1 MGLDTSEWQE
11 ANGETNGS
19 TSTAP
24 LAISRST
31 FSRQHPHKDLSN
43 FQREIHLMEI
53 KYCED
58 TIQQDQL
65 SATQEQHKGLCSVLQ
80 EPPLLPSTPSF
91 WEWVAPSTTITRWSL
106 LRSWVLI
113 LKEVRNLLPSFMF
126 ILSITLPNLSIPD
139 MPFPA
144 LLSTLIRRRLQVKPV
159 TLLILNFFSFWWRSF
174 TVLSTKVAPF
184 P

>member
-31 FSRQHPHKDLSN
+31 FSRQHRPKDLSIL
-43 FQREIHLMEI
+43 QRDIYLIEI

-65 SATQEQHKGLCSVLQ
+65 SATQEQHKGLCS
-80 EPPLLPSTPSF
+80 
-91 WEWVAPSTTITRWSL
+91 
-106 LRSWVLI
+106 I
-113 LKEVRNLLPSFMF
+113 L
-126 ILSITLPNLSIPD
+126 
-139 MPFPA
+139 
-144 LLSTLIRRRLQVKPV
+144 
-159 TLLILNFFSFWWRSF
+159 
-174 TVLSTKVAPF
+174 
-184 P
+184 